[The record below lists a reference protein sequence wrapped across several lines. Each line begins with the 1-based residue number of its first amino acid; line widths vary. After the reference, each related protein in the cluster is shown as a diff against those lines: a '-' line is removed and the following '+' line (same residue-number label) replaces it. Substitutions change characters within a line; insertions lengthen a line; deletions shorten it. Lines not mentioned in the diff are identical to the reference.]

1 MNNLLT
7 KLTTSPRAGRYSPLF
22 EIFNDFDNAFFAP
35 ENFSNDNIRF
45 NETDK
50 QLHVEIDLPGVKKED
65 LKVTYNEDTNLAYVK
80 AKRNI
85 TTKTGTTGPTRMGA
99 TARRQLLGW
108 WSPLCMLTHR
118 TKQRGSHIITGAMAG
133 SPGRDKPPARSHCRA
148 HRRQRLAI

>member
-85 TTKTGTTGPTRMGA
+85 TTKTGTTEETFTRSFRIDTGDYE
-99 TARRQLLGW
+99 G
-108 WSPLCMLTHR
+108 
-118 TKQRGSHIITGAMAG
+118 TKVSSKLSDGVLVSTVPRKVQKEHTVI
-133 SPGRDKPPARSHCRA
+133 DVKVD
-148 HRRQRLAI
+148 